1 MNLFSVYLG
10 LTLATIIHGVA
21 GSSPVD
27 PLIMAIIQVESGG
40 DTLAHNIKEDAA
52 GVLQIRPIMVSEV
65 NRLIG
70 KDSFTLSDRWS
81 IHKSIAMFNVI
92 RSHTQN
98 PTNEKL
104 ARNWNGGWKGYKKQ
118 STIKYWNKVR
128 NNLK

>member
-1 MNLFSVYLG
+1 MNLLVVYLG
-10 LTLATIIHGVA
+10 MTLATSFIGVA
-21 GSSPVD
+21 GCPPVD

-52 GVLQIRPIMVSEV
+52 GVLQIRPIMVAEV

-81 IHKSIAMFNVI
+81 VHKSIAMFNVI
-92 RSHTQN
+92 RSHTPN

-104 ARNWNGGWKGYKKQ
+104 ARNWNGGWQGYKKK
-118 STIKYWNKVR
+118 STLKYWNKVR
-128 NNLK
+128 KLL

>member
-1 MNLFSVYLG
+1 MNLLVVYLG
-10 LTLATIIHGVA
+10 LTLATSFNGVA

-40 DTLAHNIKEDAA
+40 DTLAHNIQEDAV
-52 GVLQIRPIMVSEV
+52 GVLQIRPIMVAEV

-104 ARNWNGGWKGYKKQ
+104 ARNWNGGWKGYKKK
-118 STIKYWNKVR
+118 STIKYWNNVKK
-128 NNLK
+128 LL

>member
-1 MNLFSVYLG
+1 MNLLVVYLG
-10 LTLATIIHGVA
+10 LTLATSLNGVA

-52 GVLQIRPIMVSEV
+52 GVLQIRPIMVAEV

-70 KDSFTLSDRWS
+70 KDSFTLNDRWS
-81 IHKSIAMFNVI
+81 VQKSIAMFNVI
-92 RSHTQN
+92 RSHTQD

-104 ARNWNGGWKGYKKQ
+104 ARNWNGGWQGYKKK
-118 STIKYWNKVR
+118 STIKYWNKVKK
-128 NNLK
+128 LL

>member
-1 MNLFSVYLG
+1 MKELFFILG
-10 LTLATIIHGVA
+10 MTFAT
-21 GSSPVD
+21 SSPVD

-40 DTLAHNIKEDAA
+40 DTLAHNIQEDAV
-52 GVLQIRPIMVSEV
+52 GVLQIRPIMVAEV

-104 ARNWNGGWKGYKKQ
+104 ARNWNGGWKGYKKK
-118 STIKYWNKVR
+118 STIKYWNNVKK
-128 NNLK
+128 LL

>member
-1 MNLFSVYLG
+1 MMKELFLILG
-10 LTLATIIHGVA
+10 MTFAT
-21 GSSPVD
+21 SSPVD

-52 GVLQIRPIMVSEV
+52 GVLQIRPIMVAEV

-81 IHKSIAMFNVI
+81 VHKSIAMFNVI
-92 RSHTQN
+92 RSHTKT

-104 ARNWNGGWKGYKKQ
+104 ARNWNGGWQGYKKQ
-118 STIKYWNKVR
+118 STLKYWNKVKK
-128 NNLK
+128 LL

>member
-1 MNLFSVYLG
+1 MNLLVVYLG
-10 LTLATIIHGVA
+10 LTLATSFNRVA

-40 DTLAHNIKEDAA
+40 DRLAHNIKEDAV
-52 GVLQIRPIMVSEV
+52 GVLQIRPIMVAEV

-92 RSHTQN
+92 KSHTTN

-118 STIKYWNKVR
+118 STLKYWNKVKK
-128 NNLK
+128 LL

>member
-1 MNLFSVYLG
+1 MNLLVVYLG
-10 LTLATIIHGVA
+10 LTLAISFNGVA

-27 PLIMAIIQVESGG
+27 PLIIAIIQVESGG

-52 GVLQIRPIMVSEV
+52 GVLQIRPIMVAEV

-70 KDSFTLSDRWS
+70 KDSFTLDDRWS

-98 PTNEKL
+98 ATNEKL
-104 ARNWNGGWKGYKKQ
+104 ARNWNGGWQGYKKQ
-118 STIKYWNKVR
+118 STIKYWNKVKQ
-128 NNLK
+128 LL